1 VFSSR
6 LNWDLRPNRLSALL
20 EEKLRAGTQI
30 LDLTESNPT
39 RVGLSYPADDILNAL
54 ADPRVMRYDPAPRG
68 LAIAREAVSQ
78 YYARRFK
85 DVPPSRILM
94 TASTSEAYGYLFK
107 LLTDPG
113 DEILAPR
120 PSYPLFEF
128 LAALE
133 SVKILQYPLRY
144 DGAWRIDFE
153 MLERSITSK
162 TRAVVVVSPNIPTGS
177 SVKKDEFE
185 RLQSLGIPIIV
196 DEVFSDYAFFET
208 KPIHPQTLTFSLNG
222 LSKIGGLP
230 QIKAGWI
237 AADGPGHEDALN
249 CLELIADT
257 YLSVSTPS
265 QIALPKLL
273 DAADSVRAQI
283 VIRTAENLRH
293 LCSASANSA
302 MQVLNRESGWCAI
315 LQVPRTMTEEER
327 VLSLLADHD
336 VLVQPGFYFDFE
348 SEAFLV
354 LSLLTPPEIF
364 AEGLRRLLT
373 ADIDSTP
380 GG

>member
-20 EEKLRAGTQI
+20 EEKLRAGTQF

>member
-1 VFSSR
+1 MFSSR